1 MRRED
6 LVRLQH
12 MRDSAREALSFVGGR
27 GREEFARDRMLALAV
42 LKSVEIIG
50 EAASKV
56 SEESRKE
63 LSGLAWKEMVG
74 IRNRLIHGYFDIDFD
89 RVWNTVRDDLPELAQ
104 RLDAFLTRQTR
115 ADGK

>member
-6 LVRLQH
+6 LVRVQH
-12 MRDSAREALSFVGGR
+12 MRDSAREALGFVGPR
-27 GREEFARDRMLALAV
+27 TREDFAKDRMLALAV

-63 LSGLAWKEMVG
+63 IPELAWKEMVG

-89 RVWNTVRDDLPELAQ
+89 RVWNTVQDDLPGLAQ
-104 RLDAFLTRQTR
+104 RLEAFLARQS
-115 ADGK
+115 DGSRG

>member
-12 MRDSAREALSFVGGR
+12 MRDSAREAVSFVGGR

-56 SEESRKE
+56 GEESRRE
-63 LSGLAWKEMVG
+63 LPELAWKEMVG
-74 IRNRLIHGYFDIDFD
+74 IRHRLVHGYFDIDFD
-89 RVWNTVRDDLPELAQ
+89 RVWNTVRDDLPELTQ
-104 RLDAFLTRQTR
+104 RLEAFLARQPGT
-115 ADGK
+115 GEK

>member
-6 LVRLQH
+6 LIRLQH
-12 MRDSAREALSFVGGR
+12 MRDSAREALGFVGPR
-27 GREEFARDRMLALAV
+27 TREDFAKDRMLALAV

-56 SEESRKE
+56 TEESRKE
-63 LSGLAWKEMVG
+63 IPGLAWKEMVG

-104 RLDAFLTRQTR
+104 RLEAFLAKQRGGGGT
-115 ADGK
+115 